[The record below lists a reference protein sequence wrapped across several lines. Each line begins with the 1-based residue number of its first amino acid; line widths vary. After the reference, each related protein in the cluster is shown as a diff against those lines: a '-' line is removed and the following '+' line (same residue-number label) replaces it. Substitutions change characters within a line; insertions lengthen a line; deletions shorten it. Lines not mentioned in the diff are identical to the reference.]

1 MAESLTVEVRQ
12 MRPED
17 TSSVAALTT
26 LLGYPATED
35 EIRRRYDLIKDRWDA
50 RLFVAQHAGNVIVGW
65 IHVQA
70 TYLIE
75 CDARA
80 EIWGLVVTDKA
91 RGTGVGRR
99 LVEAAEEWALMRG
112 LDVMVLRSNY
122 LRIDAQGFYE
132 HLGYTVTKTQNAF
145 RKNLT

>member
-1 MAESLTVEVRQ
+1 MADTLTVEVRQ

-17 TSSVAALTT
+17 TSAVAALTT
-26 LLGYPATED
+26 QLGYPSTED

-50 RLFVAQHAGNVIVGW
+50 RVFVAQHAGNVIVGW

-70 TYLIE
+70 TYLLE

-80 EIWGLVVTDKA
+80 EIWGLVVAEKA

-112 LDVMVLRSNY
+112 LSVMALRSNH
-122 LRIDAQGFYE
+122 LRTEAQGFYE

>member
-1 MAESLTVEVRQ
+1 MSDTLTVALRQ
-12 MRPED
+12 MRVDD
-17 TSSVAALTT
+17 TAAVARLTT
-26 LLGYPATED
+26 QLGYPATED

-50 RLFVAQHAGNVIVGW
+50 RLLVAQHAGNLIVGW

-70 TYLIE
+70 TYLLE

-80 EIWGLVVTDKA
+80 EIWGLVVADTA

-112 LDVMVLRSNY
+112 LAVMSVRSNR
-122 LRIDAQGFYE
+122 LRTDAHGFYE
-132 HLGYTVTKTQNAF
+132 HLGYKLTKTQNAF
-145 RKNLT
+145 RKDLT